1 MDGIKSVLA
10 LNHLVFDHLS
20 FRRKGFKNENE
31 LKFSFGFRFDS
42 QSETQFVN
50 HVRVV
55 GTKEGEYEFTVE
67 ASGYFTMQGTPVDLT
82 TEQKPV
88 GIDILSKQ
96 NATAIIFPYIRSQ
109 ISLLTAQPELEPV
122 ILPPLNIG
130 AMVTQAEQ
138 EHNQ

>member
-1 MDGIKSVLA
+1 
-10 LNHLVFDHLS
+10 
-20 FRRKGFKNENE
+20 
-31 LKFSFGFRFDS
+31 
-42 QSETQFVN
+42 
-50 HVRVV
+50 V